1 MNGTS
6 VSSISIDLSI
16 QSISIKS
23 DLPDIS
29 ILIFID
35 LLLRA
40 NWQQQ
45 NNFARAA
52 HFFAVVLPGRHA
64 WLTEPLLLGFST
76 EAYFYLA
83 GLSLLTPSISFSS
96 PPI

>member
-1 MNGTS
+1 MPQPRAEVFWQIPTAGT
-6 VSSISIDLSI
+6 D
-16 QSISIKS
+16 KMT
-23 DLPDIS
+23 
-29 ILIFID
+29 
-35 LLLRA
+35 
-40 NWQQQ
+40 N
-45 NNFARAA
+45 ARQM
-52 HFFAVVLPGRHA
+52 HGGGGGGGGGGGRHA

>member
-1 MNGTS
+1 MPQPRAEVFWQIPTAGT
-6 VSSISIDLSI
+6 D
-16 QSISIKS
+16 KMTN
-23 DLPDIS
+23 
-29 ILIFID
+29 
-35 LLLRA
+35 A
-40 NWQQQ
+40 WQMHG
-45 NNFARAA
+45 AGGGGRGAGGGGRGRGG
-52 HFFAVVLPGRHA
+52 GRHA